1 MSTILT
7 PPVAE
12 QRPHTFEI
20 HGETMTDE
28 YAWLRD
34 RENPEVIA
42 YLETENAYT
51 EAMTADQ
58 TELRETLYNEM
69 VGRIKEDDMS
79 VPVQIDDYLYYNR
92 IAEGQQYH
100 VQCRRKGSMT
110 APEEVLLDLNEI
122 AKELKTEYLGLGA
135 FEVSPDHTRL
145 AYSLDVNGSEYFTL
159 RIRNLLTDEYY
170 PEQITETTYGL
181 VWGNDSRSFLYTMT
195 DQTQRSNRIMRHRL
209 GETVLEDREVAR
221 EDDLLF
227 SIDVGHSLDRVYGMI
242 YSLSKETS
250 EIKLFPLDDLDAPL
264 QLVEPRRTG
273 HRYWCDH
280 REGTL
285 YIVTNDNA
293 PDFRLAVTAVE
304 TPGLENWSEMLPERE
319 GVNIS
324 GVYAFE
330 TFLAMR
336 TREMGRTEVNVYR
349 FETDEWERISF
360 TEGSYVV
367 YPAHN
372 HVYHTDR
379 LRITYSSL
387 TTPTTT
393 FDYEVGE
400 ETGLGTLHLMKQ
412 DEVLGGFDPSLYRTE
427 RIHATAEDGTEVP
440 ISLVYRTDLFKGD
453 GSNPALLYAY
463 GSYGHVVDPGFVTT
477 RISLLDRGFVFA
489 IAHIRGG
496 DDLGRRWYDE
506 GKMKNKMNSFT
517 DFIACGEHLVKQG
530 YTIHEKLAI
539 MGGSAGGLLMGAV
552 VNLAPGLAKAAVAQ
566 VPFVDVI
573 NTMLDDTL
581 PLTVGEYEEWG
592 NPNDPEYFRTIRAYS
607 PYDNVTEQAYPDL
620 FVTAG
625 LNDPRVQYWE
635 PAKWVARL
643 RRHNTGTGPLLL
655 KTNMGAGHG
664 GASGRYEYL
673 RERAEEFAFVVA
685 RTEGENE

>member
-1 MSTILT
+1 MNMSTTLT

-20 HGETMTDE
+20 HGEVMSDE
-28 YAWLRD
+28 YAWLRR
-34 RENPEVIA
+34 REDPDVIA
-42 YLETENAYT
+42 YLEAENAYT

-58 TELRETLYNEM
+58 AGLRQTLYEEM
-69 VGRIKEDDMS
+69 VGRIKQDDMS
-79 VPVQIDDYLYYNR
+79 VPVQIDEYFYYSR

-100 VQCRRKGSMT
+100 VHCRRKGSMT
-110 APEEVLLDLNEI
+110 APEEVLLDLNRVAE
-122 AKELKTEYLGLGA
+122 ELQAEYLGLGA
-135 FEVSPDHTRL
+135 FQTSPDHTRL

-181 VWGNDSRSFLYTMT
+181 VWGNDSRSFLYTLT
-195 DQTQRSNRIMRHRL
+195 DETHRANRIMRHRL

-221 EDDLLF
+221 EDDPLF
-227 SIDVGHSLDRVYGMI
+227 RIYPSHTTDRVYGI
-242 YSLSKETS
+242 IGSVSSETN
-250 EIKLFPLDDLDAPL
+250 ETHLLPLDDLVAPL
-264 QLVEPRRTG
+264 QIVEPRRTG
-273 HRYWCDH
+273 HTYSCDH

-293 PDFRLAVTAVE
+293 PDFRLVTTPID
-304 TPGLENWSEMLPERE
+304 TPGLQTWEEMVPQRENVQIEHLD
-319 GVNIS
+319 
-324 GVYAFE
+324 AFE
-330 TFLAMR
+330 SFLAMR
-336 TREMGRTEVNVYR
+336 TREMGRTEVNIYR
-349 FETDEWERISF
+349 FETGEWERIPF
-360 TEGSYVV
+360 TEDSYVLF
-367 YPAHN
+367 PAHN
-372 HVYHTDR
+372 YVYNTDR
-379 LRITYSSL
+379 LRLLYSSM

-393 FDYEVGE
+393 YDYEIGY
-400 ETGLGTLHLMKQ
+400 ETGMGELHLMKQ
-412 DEVLGGFDPSLYRTE
+412 MEILGGFDPSAYHTE
-427 RIHATAEDGTEVP
+427 RTFATAEDGTKVP

-463 GSYGHVVDPGFVTT
+463 GSYGHVVDPGFATT
-477 RISLLDRGFVFA
+477 RISLLDRGFVYA

-496 DDLGRRWYDE
+496 EDLGRRWYDE

-517 DFIACGEHLVKQG
+517 DFIACGEHLVKEG

-552 VNLAPGLAKAAVAQ
+552 INLAPALAKVAVAQ

-592 NPNDPEYFRTIRAYS
+592 DPNDPEYFRTIRAYS

-620 FVTAG
+620 LVTAG

-643 RRHNTGTGPLLL
+643 RRHTTGTGPILL

-664 GASGRYEYL
+664 GPSGRYEHL
-673 RERAEEFAFVVA
+673 KERAEEFAFVIT
-685 RTEGENE
+685 RCEE